1 MEVFTHSQFNN
12 LEVIKMIN
20 PEPFVEINKRDAEIR
35 RIEDGDLVRVYNE
48 RGKVKIKITVTFAL
62 KRGYVVIHNG
72 WWKTEGCPLN
82 VLSCARET
90 DMGHGT
96 ALHDNMVEVTMV

>member
-1 MEVFTHSQFNN
+1 
-12 LEVIKMIN
+12 MIN